1 MGDLIHGGVRFVPT
15 RAGIVNLWDYRDQ
28 EFCFADGRLVL
39 RGPNG
44 SGKTKALEVLFPFVL
59 DGRIEPRRLNPFAGE
74 ERTMKSNLLYR
85 KQESAY
91 SYVWMEFARGSW
103 TDPEVVTVGI
113 GMRATRSADKV
124 TRWYFVADG
133 RVGVDFSLL
142 DSEDRP
148 LTRKQLAEQIGTDAI
163 VDRPVEYRA
172 AIDARMFGLG
182 QQRYDQLINLILTLR
197 RPQLAKN
204 LDPRGLSQA
213 LTDGLRPLDEQLIL
227 DAARSFSDMEEV
239 GRTLEGLVQADTATR
254 TFVNVYRKY
263 LAVQAKTDVDQVRTR
278 LDAVTH
284 AATALHAASALRQRR
299 DTERAAAETR
309 ADDADRAYEQALADR
324 ETLQRSSAYEGKQQL
339 DDLADAVRRLE
350 TSAAVHRDKATKA
363 AQTVDQRAEEFERA
377 QAAVQH
383 AASALAR
390 GEDELRSAAT
400 EAGIE
405 WAALPEQAR
414 GDQLTTTV
422 RSHAEERD
430 ADVRAVR
437 RALTLVDTAATE
449 RTRAERAA
457 QRALELRDAA
467 AAELAEAEAAVT
479 LARSDTAAAL
489 REWWNT
495 HRDVYGPVREGLVEA
510 LEHALTSTG
519 TEPTPAPTTG
529 GRKSRKKSTAG
540 SEQSAPVSGPID
552 AALRQSAP
560 GARGGQAQHALD
572 GDATPT
578 GPSRST
584 SATGTAS
591 GEPAAGSGNE
601 FLTPAEVLAER
612 TEPLTEDIRARRL
625 HARSRADQSAAHLTE
640 LRAEQQRIAAE
651 RDDAP
656 PPFAARTADRAA
668 RPGAPL
674 WRLVRFAPHLTPAS
688 AAGIEA
694 ALQAANLL
702 DAWVTPDAD
711 APAHDSEQ
719 FLLPLP
725 PADRPTGPTLADVLE
740 VEDDTFG
747 VPRTTVADILGSIAL
762 HESTSAGATAASNA
776 GPKSGRPGKDTAVQ
790 GTPDESRP
798 SAVPTTGPHEIAAT
812 PTPDSARTA
821 EDPAAAR
828 EGDSGHDVTAP
839 QESAA
844 TAHAT
849 FAAHTTHTAP
859 GADSARGDDRA
870 ASGTDSAQ
878 ARAVSGADGVR
889 AADPASLAAVAA
901 HPQLTVTTGGHF
913 RQGIQVGR
921 HTKSDAEFIGT
932 TARARR
938 RELRLAELA
947 AAIEATEAAIAEA
960 EAEAAAATAE
970 LTRIT
975 AAAKAL
981 PRTAAVTAALR
992 AVSEA
997 AGMLRSRSEAT
1008 AQTERDLDQA
1018 IADCTAAEKKVRAI
1032 AADHR
1037 APRDPAELDAL
1048 AAAVRHFENAGTA
1061 LLRLRGDH
1069 QREHERAREARDRLD
1084 ESRDLAEAFAE
1095 EAEAARTGYE
1105 EQLRKLETLREA
1117 LGAGAADID
1126 RELEAAREKI
1136 DAARAEQKAARK
1148 AAHEA
1153 IEAVGSAEGAHRAA
1167 HDALGTALAELRTD
1181 VRTLAPYARPDL
1193 LTLLGARAESRWPSS
1208 DAAWSTPEQLL
1219 YRIENGDPEQQP
1231 QVLPPEVLELFE
1243 NLSAATASVRAGE
1256 AARKSTRSAV
1266 TTALQ
1271 EFDAALAASRQD
1283 YRLHWDAA
1291 DGLTVVQVHDEHGL
1305 SALADF
1311 AERIAAARRD
1321 QELLLTD
1328 SERRI
1333 LEDALLTGLAQ
1344 QIHERTGDARDLI
1357 AKMGAEM
1364 KQRHMSSGNTI
1375 GVHWVLAD
1383 TLSDPA
1389 RAVCKILDRD
1399 SSELTADDL
1408 STIRSHFAAEI
1419 RAARAAHPERSFPE
1433 ILATTLDYRTWRVFS
1448 FTIITADGTEDR
1460 LTVARHSALSGG
1472 EQSVSLHLPLFAAA
1486 HVMLDSAD
1494 PQAPRLLALDEAF
1507 AGVDDNGR
1515 SELLG
1520 LSVQFDLD
1528 LFMTG
1533 YDLWITYDHVPACAH
1548 YDLAHSAAEN
1558 TVSAT
1563 LLVWDAGDL
1572 LAEHDGTDLTT
1583 ALGSPN
1589 RRRTPHTI
1597 EGGIPLTVA

>member
-1 MGDLIHGGVRFVPT
+1 MADHIHGGVRFVPS
-15 RAGIVNLWDYRDQ
+15 RAGIINLWDYRDQ

-103 TDPEVVTVGI
+103 DDPETVTIGI
-113 GMRATRSADKV
+113 GMRATRSNDKV

-142 DSEDRP
+142 GPDDRP
-148 LTRKQLAEQIGTDAI
+148 LTRKQLAEQIGSDAI

-254 TFVNVYRKY
+254 DFVKVYRKY
-263 LAVQAKTDVDQVRTR
+263 LAVQAKSDIDQVQAR
-278 LDAVTH
+278 LDTVTH
-284 AATALHAASALRQRR
+284 ASTALHAAAALRKRR

-309 ADDADRAYEQALADR
+309 AEDADRAYEQALADR

-350 TSAAVHRDKATKA
+350 SSAAVHNDKALKSR
-363 AQTVDQRAEEFERA
+363 QTVDQRLEEAERA
-377 QAAVQH
+377 QAAVAN
-383 AASALAR
+383 AASALTR
-390 GEDELRSAAT
+390 GEDELRSAAE
-400 EAGIE
+400 EAGIA
-405 WAALPEQAR
+405 WTTLPESAR
-414 GDQLTTTV
+414 TEHLTTTV

-437 RALTLVDTAATE
+437 RALTLVDQAVTE

-457 QRALELRDAA
+457 QRAVELRESAT
-467 AAELAEAEAAVT
+467 AELAEAEAAVA
-479 LARSDTAAAL
+479 LARSNTAAAL
-489 REWWNT
+489 RDWWDQ
-495 HRDVYGPVREGLVEA
+495 HREVYSPIRTGLFEA
-510 LEHALTSTG
+510 LNDALAQVG
-519 TEPTPAPTTG
+519 AEP
-529 GRKSRKKSTAG
+529 SD
-540 SEQSAPVSGPID
+540 SAV
-552 AALRQSAP
+552 
-560 GARGGQAQHALD
+560 
-572 GDATPT
+572 
-578 GPSRST
+578 PS
-584 SATGTAS
+584 
-591 GEPAAGSGNE
+591 
-601 FLTPAEVLAER
+601 TPAEVLAER
-612 TEPLTEDIRARRL
+612 TEPLNEEIRGRRQEARTRAAAAA
-625 HARSRADQSAAHLTE
+625 ARVSE
-640 LRAEQQRIAAE
+640 LRAERESVAAE

-656 PPFAARTADRAA
+656 KAFAARSDTRGD

-674 WRLVRFAPHLTPAS
+674 WRLVRFADQVGPEAAAS
-688 AAGIEA
+688 IEA

-702 DAWVTPDAD
+702 DAWVCATAELPEHASD
-711 APAHDSEQ
+711 Q
-719 FLLPLP
+719 FLVPLP
-725 PADRPTGPTLADVLE
+725 PKERPAGRTLADVLV
-740 VEDDTFG
+740 VEDDTEALT
-747 VPRTTVADILGSIAL
+747 VPRQIVADVLASIAL
-762 HESTSAGATAASNA
+762 HEVAAGSTALGHKAT
-776 GPKSGRPGKDTAVQ
+776 G
-790 GTPDESRP
+790 
-798 SAVPTTGPHEIAAT
+798 
-812 PTPDSARTA
+812 
-821 EDPAAAR
+821 AAAQ
-828 EGDSGHDVTAP
+828 P
-839 QESAA
+839 
-844 TAHAT
+844 
-849 FAAHTTHTAP
+849 
-859 GADSARGDDRA
+859 
-870 ASGTDSAQ
+870 
-878 ARAVSGADGVR
+878 VSDTGV
-889 AADPASLAAVAA
+889 AVA
-901 HPQLTVTTGGHF
+901 TDGRF
-913 RQGIQVGR
+913 RQGVLVGR
-921 HTKSDAEFIGT
+921 HFKADAEFIGT

-947 AAIEATEAAIAEA
+947 AAIEAAQAEVETAKGEEQAAND
-960 EAEAAAATAE
+960 E
-970 LTRIT
+970 LARIS
-975 AAAKAL
+975 AAAKTL
-981 PRTAAVTAALR
+981 PRTTAVTAALR
-992 AVSEA
+992 TVAEA
-997 AGMLRSRSEAT
+997 AGMLRSRSEGAGQ
-1008 AQTERDLDQA
+1008 AERDLDQA
-1018 IADCTAAEKKVRAI
+1018 VADYTAADKKVRAI
-1032 AADHR
+1032 AAEHR

-1069 QREHERAREARDRLD
+1069 QREHERAREAGDRLE
-1084 ESRDLAEAFAE
+1084 ESKDLAEAFAE
-1095 EAEAARTGYE
+1095 EAEAARSGYE

-1126 RELEAAREKI
+1126 RDLELAREKI

-1148 AAHEA
+1148 AAAEA
-1153 IEAVGSAEGAHRAA
+1153 IEAVGTAEGAHRAA
-1167 HDALGTALAELRTD
+1167 HDTLGTALTELLAD
-1181 VRTLAPYARPDL
+1181 VRHLAPYARPDL
-1193 LTLLGARAESRWPSS
+1193 LSLLGAPADSRWPAS

-1219 YRIENGDPEQQP
+1219 YRIENGDPEQEP
-1231 QVLPPEVLELFE
+1231 KVLPDEVAALFE
-1243 NLSAATASVRAGE
+1243 NLAAATASVKAGE

-1271 EFDAALAASRQD
+1271 EFDAALTAARQD

-1291 DGLTVVQVHDEHGL
+1291 DGLTVVQVHDDHGL
-1305 SALADF
+1305 SSLADF
-1311 AERIAAARRD
+1311 AERIGAARRD

-1328 SERRI
+1328 AERRI

-1344 QIHERTGDARDLI
+1344 QIHERTSDARDLI
-1357 AKMGAEM
+1357 ARMGAEM
-1364 KQRHMSSGNTI
+1364 KQRRMSSGNTI

-1383 TLSDPA
+1383 NLSEPA
-1389 RAVCKILDRD
+1389 RAVCKLLDRD
-1399 SSELTADDL
+1399 SSDLTPEDL
-1408 STIRSHFAAEI
+1408 STIRAYFAAEI
-1419 RAARAAHPERSFPE
+1419 RTARAAHPERSFPE
-1433 ILATTLDYRTWRVFS
+1433 ILAATLDYRTWRVFS
-1448 FTIITADGTEDR
+1448 FTIVTADGTEDR

-1533 YDLWITYDHVPACAH
+1533 YDLWITYPHVPACAH

-1563 LLVWDAGDL
+1563 LLVWDSADL
-1572 LAEHDGTDLTT
+1572 LAEHDGTDLTA

-1589 RRRTPHTI
+1589 RRRLPHGL
-1597 EGGIPLTVA
+1597 EGAIPMDEELETAG